1 MANELTTV
9 GQLKTMLS
17 NDMVKK
23 RFEEILGSKAA
34 GFISTVIQ
42 VSSNNALLAKADPKS
57 ILNAAVVAATV
68 DLSINPNLQQAAIV
82 PYGNSAQF
90 QIMTNGLTELSM
102 RSGQFKSIVNEVVHE
117 GELVKKNKFTG
128 EYVFDEDAKTS
139 DKVIGFMASFT
150 LVNGFQKTLY
160 ITVDEANEHGKKYSK
175 TYQRGSGLWATDF
188 EAMGKKTVLK
198 KLLSK
203 FAPKSIEMQ
212 KAIQFDQ
219 SSVKGD
225 ASSPDE
231 LVPEYLDN
239 ETYAEEIDFE
249 ANFENV
255 KNDIEAAK
263 IAFAKGEIT
272 EEQFNSVKK

>member
-1 MANELTTV
+1 MAGELTTV
-9 GQLKTMLS
+9 TQLKTMLS

-23 RFEEILGSKAA
+23 RFEEILGSKANS
-34 GFISTVIQ
+34 FISTVIQ
-42 VSSNNALLAKADPKS
+42 VASNNSLLAKADPKS

-82 PYGNSAQF
+82 PFGNTAQF

-128 EYVFDEDAKTS
+128 EYTFDEDAKTS

-150 LVNGFQKTLY
+150 LINGFQKTLY
-160 ITVDEANEHGKKYSK
+160 ITVDEAELHGKKYSQ
-175 TYQRGSGLWATDF
+175 TYKRGSGLWATDF

-219 SSVKGD
+219 SSVKGN
-225 ASSPDE
+225 AESPDE
-231 LVPEYLDN
+231 LIPEYVDN

-249 ANFENV
+249 DNFEKV

>member
-1 MANELTTV
+1 MAGELTTV
-9 GQLKTMLS
+9 TQLKTMLS

-23 RFEEILGSKAA
+23 RFEEILGSKANS
-34 GFISTVIQ
+34 FISTVIQ
-42 VSSNNALLAKADPKS
+42 VASNNSLLAKADPKS

-82 PYGNSAQF
+82 PFGNTAQF

-128 EYVFDEDAKTS
+128 EYTFDEDAKTS

-150 LVNGFQKTLY
+150 LINGFQKTLY
-160 ITVDEANEHGKKYSK
+160 ITVDEAELHGKKYSQ
-175 TYQRGSGLWATDF
+175 TYKRGSGLWATDF

-219 SSVKGD
+219 SSVKGN
-225 ASSPDE
+225 AESPDE
-231 LVPEYLDN
+231 LIPEYVDN

-249 ANFENV
+249 ANFNKV

-272 EEQFNSVKK
+272 EEQFKSIQK

>member
-1 MANELTTV
+1 MAGELTTV
-9 GQLKTMLS
+9 PQLKNMLS

-23 RFEEILGSKAA
+23 RFEEILGSKANS
-34 GFISTVIQ
+34 FISTVIQ
-42 VSSNNALLAKADPKS
+42 VASNNSLLAKADPKS

-82 PYGNSAQF
+82 PFGNTAQL

-128 EYVFDEDAKTS
+128 EYTFDEDAKTS

-150 LVNGFQKTLY
+150 LINGFQKTLY
-160 ITVDEANEHGKKYSK
+160 ITVDEAELHGKKYSQ
-175 TYQRGSGLWATDF
+175 TYKRGTGGWVTDF

-219 SSVKGD
+219 SSVKGN
-225 ASSPDE
+225 AESPDE
-231 LVPEYLDN
+231 LIPEYVDN

-249 ANFENV
+249 ANFNKV

-272 EEQFNSVKK
+272 EEQFKSIPK